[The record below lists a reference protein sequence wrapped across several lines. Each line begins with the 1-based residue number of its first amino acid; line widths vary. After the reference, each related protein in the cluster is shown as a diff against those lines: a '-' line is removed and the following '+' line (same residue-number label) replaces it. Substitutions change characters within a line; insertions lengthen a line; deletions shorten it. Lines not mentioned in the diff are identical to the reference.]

1 MTILIV
7 EDEERIASFVA
18 DALHLEGQIAVV
30 ARTGPE
36 GVALG
41 LDDRVELVILD
52 VMLPGL
58 DGYGVLK
65 ALRLRRPDLPVLML
79 TARDDVRSKVSGLE
93 SGADDYLSKPF
104 ALEEL
109 LARVKALLRRRA
121 RAGVLRAG
129 GIELDLQARTVRVDD
144 RSVELTSREFALLE
158 YLMRRPGEI
167 VSRRQLLTHVWQLTF
182 EPGSTVLETTM
193 ARLRRKLARTGGPAP
208 IETVRGA
215 GYRLTAPA

>member
-7 EDEERIASFVA
+7 EDEARIASFVA
-18 DALHLEGQIAVV
+18 DALRLEGHTAEV

-41 LDDRVELVILD
+41 VEDRVDLVILD

-58 DGYGVLK
+58 DGYEVLQL
-65 ALRLRRPDLPVLML
+65 LRTRRPDLPILML
-79 TARDDVRSKVSGLE
+79 TARDDVRSKVAGLE
-93 SGADDYLSKPF
+93 SGADDYLTKPF

-109 LARVKALLRRRA
+109 LARVKVLLRRRA
-121 RAGVLRAG
+121 QPATLRAG
-129 GIELDLQARTVRVDD
+129 RAVLDLHARTVRVGDQV
-144 RSVELTSREFALLE
+144 VELTSREFTLLE

-182 EPGSTVLETTM
+182 DPGSTVLETTM
-193 ARLRRKLARTGGPAP
+193 NRLRRKLARAGGTVP

-215 GYRLTAPA
+215 GYRLAASA